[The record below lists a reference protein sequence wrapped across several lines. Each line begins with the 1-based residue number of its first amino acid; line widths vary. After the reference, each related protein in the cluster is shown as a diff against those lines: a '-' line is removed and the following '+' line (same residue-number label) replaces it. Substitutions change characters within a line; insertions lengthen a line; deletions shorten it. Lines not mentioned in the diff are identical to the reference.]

1 LNKYLFILLIILIFS
16 LKSYA
21 AGESLAEHTA
31 ELWQILAG
39 IIVILLGILA
49 FTYKGLVSR
58 VKSIESKLTTIVSED
73 KCKALQGYCPHGNK
87 LSSISSDTSSIKESI
102 KEIVNTQ
109 NILRQDTLPKEYL
122 SITNY
127 DKAHLQLERSMEK
140 NMSEIKDLIK
150 SLRIELVERLNE
162 SKDER

>member
-1 LNKYLFILLIILIFS
+1 LGKYIFIFLLVFS
-16 LKSYA
+16 TTAYA
-21 AGESLAEHTA
+21 VGESLGDHTA
-31 ELWQILAG
+31 ELWQVMAG
-39 IIVILLGILA
+39 IIGILLTVLGFTFKGI
-49 FTYKGLVSR
+49 VNR
-58 VKSIESKLTTIVSED
+58 IKSIESKLTTIVSED

-87 LSSISSDTSSIKESI
+87 LNSIASDTSSIKESI

-150 SLRIELVERLNE
+150 SLKIELVERLNE